1 MSQILAVPALVVLAA
16 SCFAA
21 VTDVW
26 RFKVY
31 NALTLPLL
39 VTGLLYHALA
49 DGTAGLS
56 QSFTGLLFGFGVL
69 LVPYIL
75 GGMGAGDVKFV
86 AAVGAWLGL
95 EPMVLVLLI
104 GCLATGL
111 YAFAVIIYHGGYR
124 LAWVNLQLAILRI
137 VLIGKHFGADDD
149 VETVQAMAKEDNRR
163 QRLIPFT
170 AMITVGVIATCIWS
184 IWLQ

>member
-1 MSQILAVPALVVLAA
+1 
-16 SCFAA
+16 
-21 VTDVW
+21 
-26 RFKVY
+26 
-31 NALTLPLL
+31 
-39 VTGLLYHALA
+39 
-49 DGTAGLS
+49 
-56 QSFTGLLFGFGVL
+56 
-69 LVPYIL
+69 
-75 GGMGAGDVKFV
+75 MGAGDVKFV

-149 VETVQAMAKEDNRR
+149 VETVQAMAKEDDRR

-170 AMITVGVIATCIWS
+170 AMITVGVIATCIWN